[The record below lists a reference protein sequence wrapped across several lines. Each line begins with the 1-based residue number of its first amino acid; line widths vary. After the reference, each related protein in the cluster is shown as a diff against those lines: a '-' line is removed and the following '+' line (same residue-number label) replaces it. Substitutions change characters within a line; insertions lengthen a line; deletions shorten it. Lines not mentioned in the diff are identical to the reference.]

1 MSRREKLYHLHDI
14 LRQRRTPVSRQ
25 HLMEELG
32 CSQATLYRLIA
43 ELRDVLGAP
52 LEQDPESRH
61 YFYDRSLAG
70 NFELPGLW
78 ISPEELQA
86 LLTARQIL
94 SNVQPGL
101 LQDEL
106 DQLQQRMSQLI
117 DAEGIDFSAHPE
129 RVHIRHD
136 AGRPVPGRLFEDL
149 LRTLFA
155 GRRVR
160 IRYHGRRRDA
170 VSEREISPQRLTS
183 YRDRWYLD
191 AWCHQA
197 EGLRSFAVERITEI
211 TALEDASER
220 IDAED
225 LHGHFDQA
233 YGIFSGPAEHTAE
246 IRFSAEAARW
256 APGGTGIRSSRSRS
270 SPTVRS
276 GLPCRSVP
284 AANWSWTFFATVPM
298 PRYLRRISFAS
309 DWQPKSRECRRPT
322 RLPSRTVQ
330 GNCHGSVI

>member
-1 MSRREKLYHLHDI
+1 MSRREKLYHLHDL
-14 LRQRRTPVSRQ
+14 LRQRRTPISRQ
-25 HLMEELG
+25 RLMEELG

-52 LEQDPESRH
+52 LEQDPETRH
-61 YFYDRSLAG
+61 YYYDRNLAG

-149 LRTLFA
+149 LRALFA
-155 GRRVR
+155 GHRVG
-160 IRYHGRRRDA
+160 IRYHGRRRDTI
-170 VSEREISPQRLTS
+170 SDREISPQRLTS

-197 EGLRSFAVERITEI
+197 EGLRSFAVERITELKL
-211 TALEDASER
+211 LETESER
-220 IDAED
+220 IPSDE
-225 LHGHFDQA
+225 LHAHFDQA
-233 YGIFSGPAEHTAE
+233 YGIFSGPAKHTAE

-256 APGGTGIRSSRSRS
+256 AAEEQWHPEQQTAFQSDGTLRLKLPFGSSRELVMDILRYGADAEVIEPDFLRERVGEEISRMRRVY
-270 SPTVRS
+270 TV
-276 GLPCRSVP
+276 
-284 AANWSWTFFATVPM
+284 
-298 PRYLRRISFAS
+298 
-309 DWQPKSRECRRPT
+309 
-322 RLPSRTVQ
+322 
-330 GNCHGSVI
+330 

>member
-1 MSRREKLYHLHDI
+1 
-14 LRQRRTPVSRQ
+14 
-25 HLMEELG
+25 MEELG

-43 ELRDVLGAP
+43 ELRDALGAP
-52 LEQDPESRH
+52 LEQDPDSRH
-61 YFYDRSLAG
+61 YYYDRSLAG

-94 SNVQPGL
+94 TNVQPGL

-211 TALEDASER
+211 TPLEDASER
-220 IDAED
+220 IDDEG

-256 APGGTGIRSSRSRS
+256 AAEEQWHPEQRTAFEPDGTLRLILPFGSSRELVMDILRYGADAEVLSPAFLRDRLALEIARMRLAYEAS
-270 SPTVRS
+270 S
-276 GLPCRSVP
+276 
-284 AANWSWTFFATVPM
+284 
-298 PRYLRRISFAS
+298 
-309 DWQPKSRECRRPT
+309 
-322 RLPSRTVQ
+322 
-330 GNCHGSVI
+330 

>member
-1 MSRREKLYHLHDI
+1 
-14 LRQRRTPVSRQ
+14 T
-25 HLMEELG
+25 
-32 CSQATLYRLIA
+32 
-43 ELRDVLGAP
+43 
-52 LEQDPESRH
+52 RH
-61 YFYDRSLAG
+61 YYYDRSLAG

-94 SNVQPGL
+94 TNVQPGL

-106 DQLQQRMSQLI
+106 DQLQQRITQVI

-149 LRTLFA
+149 LRALFA
-155 GRRVR
+155 ARQVR

-197 EGLRSFAVERITEI
+197 EGLRSFAVERITEL
-211 TALEDASER
+211 TPLAEPSEDIPGDE
-220 IDAED
+220 
-225 LHGHFDQA
+225 LHSHFDQA
-233 YGIFSGPAEHTAE
+233 YGIFSGPAEHSAE

-256 APGGTGIRSSRSRS
+256 AAEEHWHPEQQTAFEPDGTLKLTLPFGSSREL
-270 SPTVRS
+270 VMDI
-276 GLPCRSVP
+276 L
-284 AANWSWTFFATVPM
+284 
-298 PRYLRRISFAS
+298 RYGADAEVLAPEFLREQVADEIGRMRQAYVA
-309 DWQPKSRECRRPT
+309 QT
-322 RLPSRTVQ
+322 
-330 GNCHGSVI
+330 